1 MKPLVCEPDLDYND
15 VSLAALIVN
24 GRCHRNVTRLGWPM
38 ARLEIALLGS
48 FQVTLDGAP
57 VTRFE
62 TGPARLLL
70 AYLVMHAGRPIQREV
85 LADLLWPEQPRAE
98 ALHALR
104 QTLSRVRHAIGEQEG
119 APCFLEVTPQ
129 SIEFNAHSDY
139 WLDVDAFTR
148 LIAAVRH
155 HPHRRLTACLPCM
168 RRLAQAADLYRG
180 ELLGGLHLASLPFQ
194 EWLVME
200 RESLHRQA
208 MEAFYHLAD
217 HRAQREEYDQA
228 QYYARRQLAAE
239 PWREEAHRQLMAA
252 LAASGQRSAALAQYA
267 ACCRVLDEELG
278 VAPEPETQSLYEQVR
293 AGAFPPA
300 APPHNLPGLLT
311 GFVGRAA
318 ELEQI
323 AELLNAPGCRL
334 LTVTGPGGVG
344 KTRLALA
351 AGRQAVAC
359 FPDGV
364 WFVPLADVREEA
376 GDESHDALAAAIAGA
391 MGISFS
397 GPESLKAQL
406 LRGLRPKEAL
416 LILDGFEHLLPG
428 VALVLELLARAPKV
442 IVLVT
447 SRERLNAQAE
457 HVVQV
462 AGLPTPACDDDP
474 AVAGYDSVQLFL
486 ERSGTVAA
494 SARDLAQ
501 VARVCRLVEGLPLAI
516 ELAAAWAEHL
526 PPREIAANL
535 GQGLDVLSATRQ
547 DIPPRHRSIRAV
559 LESSRRLLTEAEQHL
574 LAQLSVFRGDFDR
587 AAALAITGAR
597 PAELIGLA
605 HKSLLQRTGP
615 DRYTLHTLVRQFAA
629 EKLAASCSATPVEL
643 RHSAYY
649 LAFVGR
655 RTPDLL
661 GNELQAAIAEVEA
674 ELANVRQAWQWAVE
688 RLAAGE
694 PPAPHLTALAES
706 ARGLACFYTSKGLN
720 QEGEQA
726 FRSAAEAARGVVQA
740 QEGTG
745 HPSGDGLDVSPQ
757 RRRVRRGL
765 SRFPRRPRRLGG
777 KNRRGDKDLLERQSP
792 RSEELAA
799 SLRALS
805 RLLAA
810 QGHFLAALGDH
821 PAALA
826 VFQEANAA
834 SEKASAFLP
843 AGDPAER
850 AMLLAGLGA
859 CYNRTGDYA
868 QAVHYLERALAL
880 AREAGDPKAE
890 TEALTLL
897 AQATSERGD
906 YGTAQRYLD
915 EILTLARGREDRT
928 SEAKAL
934 SMLGSLAWR
943 WGDLARA
950 DACCRES
957 LAIYRQLG
965 SRQYIPRLLNV
976 LGILAILQGDYAR
989 AVQHYEESLAMA
1001 REVNDRQAVADMLNN
1016 LGYIHHHYTGNLE
1029 QARRHYQESLS
1040 VSREIGHRHGAT
1052 STLSNLGH
1060 LHVLLGEHGV
1070 AWRRLREALS
1080 EATAIG
1086 VAPLTLDALVG
1097 VALLWA
1103 ETGKGEGAAELAG
1116 LILHHPATEVDTVQ
1130 AVEGVVTRLRLA
1142 LPAGQL
1148 EGAMARGKAL
1158 DLGAVVAGLLEA

>member
-1 MKPLVCEPDLDYND
+1 
-15 VSLAALIVN
+15 
-24 GRCHRNVTRLGWPM
+24 M

-70 AYLVMHAGRPIQREV
+70 AYLVMHAGRPIHREA
-85 LADLLWPEQPRAE
+85 LADLLWPESPRAE
-98 ALHALR
+98 ARHALR
-104 QTLSRVRHAIGEQEG
+104 QTLSRVRRALGEREG
-119 APCFLEVTPQ
+119 AACFLEVTPQ
-129 SIEFNAHSDY
+129 SIEFNAQSDY
-139 WLDVDAFTR
+139 WLDVDAFASLVT
-148 LIAAVRH
+148 AVRH

-168 RRLAQAADLYRG
+168 RRLAQAAALYRG
-180 ELLGGLHLASLPFQ
+180 ELLGGFCLASLPFQ

-217 HRAQREEYDQA
+217 HHAQREEYDQA

-239 PWREEAHRQLMAA
+239 PWREEAQRQLMAS

-267 ACCRVLDEELG
+267 ACCRILTEELG
-278 VAPEPETQSLYEQVR
+278 VAPEPETQLLYEQIR

-300 APPHNLPGLLT
+300 APPHNLPGPLT
-311 GFVGRAA
+311 RFIGRAA

-323 AELLNAPGCRL
+323 AELLNTPGCRL
-334 LTVTGPGGVG
+334 LTLTGPGGVG
-344 KTRLALA
+344 KTHLALA

-364 WFVPLADVREEA
+364 WFVPLTDVHEEA
-376 GDESHDALAAAIAGA
+376 GGESHDALAAAIAGA
-391 MGISFS
+391 MGLSFS
-397 GPESLKAQL
+397 GQDSPKAQL
-406 LRGLRPKEAL
+406 LRALRPKEAL

-428 VALVLELLARAPKV
+428 VALVLDLLAHAPRV

-457 HVVQV
+457 HVVPV
-462 AGLPTPACDDDP
+462 AGLPTPPRDDDP
-474 AVAGYDSVQLFL
+474 AAAGYDSVQLFL
-486 ERSGTVAA
+486 ERAGTPAA
-494 SARDLAQ
+494 SAHDLAQ
-501 VARVCRLVEGLPLAI
+501 VVRVCRLVEGLPLAI
-516 ELAAAWAEHL
+516 ELAAVWAEHL
-526 PPREIAANL
+526 PPQEIVANL

-547 DIPPRHRSIRAV
+547 DIPPRHRSMRAV
-559 LESSRRLLTEAEQHL
+559 LESSWRLLTEAEQRL

-597 PAELIGLA
+597 PADLVGLA
-605 HKSLLQRTGP
+605 HKSLLQRRGP
-615 DRYTLHTLVRQFAA
+615 DRYTLHALVRQFAA
-629 EKLAASCSATPVEL
+629 KKLGCSATPVEL

-655 RTPDLL
+655 RTSALL
-661 GNELQAAIAEVEA
+661 GNEPQAAIAEVEA

-694 PPAPHLTALAES
+694 PLAPHLAALAGC

-726 FRSAAEAARGVVQA
+726 FGSAAEAVRGVVQTHE
-740 QEGTG
+740 QQ
-745 HPSGDGLDVSPQ
+745 PS
-757 RRRVRRGL
+757 L
-765 SRFPRRPRRLGG
+765 S
-777 KNRRGDKDLLERQSP
+777 Q
-792 RSEELAA
+792 ELAA

-826 VFQEANAA
+826 VLQEADAA
-834 SEKASAFLP
+834 SEKASALLP
-843 AGDPAER
+843 GGDRAER
-850 AMLLAGLGA
+850 ALLLAGLGA

-868 QAVHYLERALAL
+868 RAVHHLETALAL
-880 AREAGDPKAE
+880 ARQAGDPQAE

-915 EILTLARGREDRT
+915 EILTLARGRGDRT

-989 AVQHYEESLAMA
+989 AVEHYEESLSIA

-1016 LGYIHHHYTGNLE
+1016 LGYIHHHYTGDLE

-1052 STLSNLGH
+1052 STLSNLGR

-1070 AWRRLREALS
+1070 AWRRLREALG

-1086 VAPLTLDALVG
+1086 VAPLALDALVG

-1103 ETGKGEGAAELAG
+1103 ETGKGEEAAELAG
-1116 LILHHPATEVDTVQ
+1116 LIMHHPATEVDTVQ
-1130 AVEGVVTRLRLA
+1130 AAEAVLTRLRQA
-1142 LPAGQL
+1142 LPAEQL
-1148 EGAMARGKAL
+1148 ERAMARGQAL
-1158 DLGAVVAGLLEA
+1158 DLGAVVAGLLEV